1 MKLDIIIVDLA
12 LVAAVFVPYL
22 LFIWVGNREV
32 KKLKNKFSEEAK
44 KHQLSFDEKTSWNNN
59 IMGLDKKSAKI
70 LFVQQKKSGILSE
83 IIALK
88 EVRASEVFKDVQ
100 TIKIDQRTEDILQK
114 LELRLKLH
122 NGSEQILGLYDCK
135 ESYAQDYELK
145 HAEKWNAIINSLV
158 AFRPTLNSA
167 A

>member
-1 MKLDIIIVDLA
+1 
-12 LVAAVFVPYL
+12 
-22 LFIWVGNREV
+22 
-32 KKLKNKFSEEAK
+32 
-44 KHQLSFDEKTSWNNN
+44 
-59 IMGLDKKSAKI
+59 MGLDKKSAKI